1 MSGQFD
7 TKKKLLLIRDYL
19 LRCSDEN
26 NPVSA
31 NDIIEMLHKE
41 GISCERKSVY
51 SDIKILSDYGLDI
64 ITTKQGKGGYYI
76 GSRDFERVEV
86 RLLIDAVQSAG
97 FITANKSKKLIKK
110 IGSLCSEAQ
119 MKRMNRNIYVYN
131 RVKRNNERIFYT
143 IDEIARAIDE
153 DKQVFCEYKKCRDT
167 AKLPNVNQNAKTM
180 VINPYATVWANNNYY
195 LIGNNDKYDNITQL
209 RIDRIKSVQIIEKS
223 KIKPFS
229 MIRESAKYKDI
240 ADYSKH
246 TFNMFSGETADIEL
260 WCSVDILEQ
269 ILDKFGDDAP
279 LREDFEDSTHFYMHT
294 TAEISDGLVSWLM
307 QFSDSVKVI
316 RPESL
321 KEEIRKKADAIL
333 SIYNE

>member
-1 MSGQFD
+1 MSGKFD
-7 TKKKLLLIRDYL
+7 TKKKLLLIKDYL

-31 NDIIEMLHKE
+31 NDIIEMLEKE

-76 GSRDFERVEV
+76 GSRDFELVEV
-86 RLLIDAVQSAG
+86 RLLIDAVQSAS
-97 FITANKSKKLIKK
+97 FITASKSRNLIRK
-110 IGSLCSEAQ
+110 IGSLCSEDQ
-119 MKRMNRNIYVYN
+119 MKHMNRHIYVDN

-153 DKQVFCEYKKCRDT
+153 NKQIKCEYKKCRYT
-167 AKLPNVNQNAKTM
+167 AKLSNINQTIKTM
-180 VINPYATVWANNNYY
+180 IINPYATVWANNNYY

-209 RIDRIKSVQIIEKS
+209 RIDRIKSVEIIEKS

-229 MIRESAKYKDI
+229 MIKESAKYKDI

-279 LREDFEDSTHFYMHT
+279 LREDFEDNTHFYMHT